1 MTRTASLALSASV
14 LLLAGA
20 AVAAPVNAPR
30 PTDLT
35 SADYT
40 LEATTDAGAVLSTPI
55 RPVNWRALSGL
66 RGCSGVLGAGEMT
79 FKALS
84 GDPPPVGIIKTAVL
98 FVRKAPTKSSGYTVK
113 FEKIVISSATPTSA
127 QNSSA
132 VVSLGKL
139 GRMQYSGGSWSI
151 EGCRS

>member
-1 MTRTASLALSASV
+1 MTRITSLALSASL

-20 AVAAPVNAPR
+20 AIAAPVNAPR

-40 LEATTDAGAVLSTPI
+40 LETQTASGGTTSTRI
-55 RPVNWRALSGL
+55 EPVNWRALTGL
-66 RGCSGVLGAGEMT
+66 SGCSGVLDAGQMT

-84 GDPPPVGIIKTAVL
+84 GDPPAAGYIKKAVL
-98 FVRKAPTKSSGYTVK
+98 FVRKAPGRGTGYTVK
-113 FEKIVISSATPTSA
+113 FEKIVISGAAPTPA

-139 GRMQYSGGSWSI
+139 GRVEYGGASWSI
-151 EGCRS
+151 EGCR